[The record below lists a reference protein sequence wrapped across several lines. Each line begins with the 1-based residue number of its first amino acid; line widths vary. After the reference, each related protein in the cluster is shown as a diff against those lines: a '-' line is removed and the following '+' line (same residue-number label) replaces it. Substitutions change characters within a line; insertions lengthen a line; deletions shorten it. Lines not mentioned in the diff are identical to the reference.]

1 MSNSVQSKQIQYISI
16 NTDFGYDSLGG
27 VGKIGKHEVEA
38 LNAPSVRQSTRI
50 PGPPQTAGRW
60 FSRLLDKLTPAS
72 WRAQGKYKRGLEDF
86 SAQTGKILGHL
97 FNAAQTGTDQTEK
110 LAARSAAL
118 KELASL
124 RHTAEPL
131 TKRGTDYNEL
141 LAARVRVNL
150 DILNRENP
158 LLFRQM
164 QEIKENGTLDGLI
177 NSLDPETQSDMT
189 ADLKL
194 IRDTIPAMPQTAAE
208 TIRHTEEQS
217 ETGGTAPSYQS
228 HFSLADLKNFF
239 LRHFSPKE
247 QALKELRENQEKL
260 GGYTEEAKRL
270 LTECIEEIQSLYNST
285 EPADMRLLS
294 DIQHNTEDKM
304 KKAIQCAVDD
314 VCRQA
319 FKYLD
324 TQTPV
329 GSEGQDFRRIDAA
342 LVQAELNK
350 IENNTPMPA
359 ASQSH
364 SSPSG
369 GPFLQAIQNAKRQIL
384 EISSLYGEM
393 TENLEAVKNRNIKY
407 GCAAFLH
414 ELAEQAPASENVSTD
429 YLPRLCDALIE
440 DLQTENT
447 GSASADRLLTLQT
460 HLKYR
465 ELPEDLKNKAEEM
478 LPQLRHALAPDPVP
492 PFSLTETVQAAQSL
506 NDLEKLKALHQVVG
520 HAGALLQQAK
530 LPQADIL
537 LGQALQISRQI
548 FQIQTANRENAGDSL
563 QRQIRELQ
571 STLSRFMTNT
581 ALAQMQT
588 ENPTVRSSLPEAK
601 NLNPEPAKNGLNLLQ
616 KSLRLLAG
624 QLEPE
629 RGKAVALAALNNG
642 EVLKEKGILAAKA
655 CKALLQN
662 RFNKDPEAAEQ
673 LAVCLESGRTD
684 ADAPLKALL
693 ADKKWDKG
701 KHLEAKKAIL
711 DFLEAL
717 TPVKA
722 SRQQNEL
729 MLFLTNRLSNAFVTH
744 DAYRGFDGS
753 FHLLVN
759 TDQKNMLGDSKKLQ
773 KTKWITLPPPNTL
786 QTGKPNTGMARLD
799 SLLAA
804 GDNLTE
810 FYPRLYDFLEKYFS
824 GTPYNLDLNP

>member
-60 FSRLLDKLTPAS
+60 FSRLLDKLTPAG

-110 LAARSAAL
+110 TAARNAAL

-131 TKRGTDYNEL
+131 TKRGTDYGEL

-158 LLFRQM
+158 LLFRQV
-164 QEIKENGTLDGLI
+164 QEIKENGTLDTLI
-177 NSLDPETQSDMT
+177 NSLDPETQNSIIE
-189 ADLKL
+189 DLKL
-194 IRDTIPAMPQTAAE
+194 IRDTIPAVPQTAAE
-208 TIRHTEEQS
+208 EIRHTEEQKTD
-217 ETGGTAPSYQS
+217 EAAPSYQS
-228 HFSLADLKNFF
+228 RFSLADLKNFF
-239 LRHFSPKE
+239 LRQFSPKE

-260 GGYTEEAKRL
+260 GGYTEEAKHL
-270 LTECIEEIQSLYNST
+270 LTECIEEIQSVYSGT
-285 EPADMRLLS
+285 ESADMRLLS

-324 TQTPV
+324 TQAPT
-329 GSEGQDFRRIDAA
+329 GSEGQDFQRIDAA

-359 ASQSH
+359 ASQSP
-364 SSPSG
+364 SSQNG
-369 GPFLQAIQNAKRQIL
+369 GPFLQAIQNAKRQIQ

-407 GCAAFLH
+407 GCAAFLR
-414 ELAEQAPASENVSTD
+414 ELAEQAPAAENVSVD

-440 DLQTENT
+440 DLQTENA

-478 LPQLRHALAPDPVP
+478 LPQLRHALTPEPVP
-492 PFSLTETVQAAQSL
+492 PFSLTETLLASQSL
-506 NDLEKLKALHQVVG
+506 STLEKLKALHQVIG

-548 FQIQTANRENAGDSL
+548 FQIQTANRENTGDSL

-571 STLSRFMTNT
+571 STLSRFMTNS

-601 NLNPEPAKNGLNLLQ
+601 NLNPELAQNGLALLQ

-642 EVLKEKGILAAKA
+642 EALTEKGILAAKA

-662 RFNKDPEAAEQ
+662 RFNKDTEAAEQ

-729 MLFLTNRLSNAFVTH
+729 MLFLTNRLSNTFVTH

-753 FHLLVN
+753 IHLLVN

-773 KTKWITLPPPNTL
+773 KTKWITLPPPKTL
-786 QTGKPNTGMARLD
+786 QTGKPNTGTARLD
-799 SLLAA
+799 SLLEA